1 VIARKTHAYLM
12 QAKRLASQRTLT
24 HLLLGC
30 MVVALFLGVAW
41 LVPADKGYNLLL
53 ITLGYLSL
61 LLVGVTL
68 LIGPLNLLRQR
79 RNPVNIY
86 LRRDVGIWAGITGCL
101 HVILVLRGNIQ
112 DGEALLF
119 FLRRETGGYTPLL
132 TLYGL
137 SNDVGLFATLLLL
150 LLLALSNTLTLRVLK
165 GKRWKLLQRLT
176 YLLIILSVLHTLG
189 FQLLNLRVPLFFAGL
204 FVLSALIL
212 ACQGLGIAL
221 TLARRKQ
228 RW

>member
-1 VIARKTHAYLM
+1 M
-12 QAKRLASQRTLT
+12 QAKHLTSQRTLT

-53 ITLGYLSL
+53 IALGYLCL
-61 LLVGVTL
+61 LLVGMTL

-101 HVILVLRGNIQ
+101 HVMLVLRGNIQ

-132 TLYGL
+132 TLYG
-137 SNDVGLFATLLLL
+137 
-150 LLLALSNTLTLRVLK
+150 
-165 GKRWKLLQRLT
+165 
-176 YLLIILSVLHTLG
+176 
-189 FQLLNLRVPLFFAGL
+189 
-204 FVLSALIL
+204 
-212 ACQGLGIAL
+212 
-221 TLARRKQ
+221 
-228 RW
+228 